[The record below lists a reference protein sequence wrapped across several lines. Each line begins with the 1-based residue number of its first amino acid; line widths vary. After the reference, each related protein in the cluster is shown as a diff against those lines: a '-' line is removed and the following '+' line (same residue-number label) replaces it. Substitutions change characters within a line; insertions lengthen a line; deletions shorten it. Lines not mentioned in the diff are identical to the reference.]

1 MDIDNLQSLC
11 IYIVYMMKYPYLIAD
26 YFLIND
32 FVSKN
37 VELSS
42 RTIFLNVL
50 KGGIDYLL
58 DLI

>member
-1 MDIDNLQSLC
+1 
-11 IYIVYMMKYPYLIAD
+11 MKYPYLIAD

-42 RTIFLNVL
+42 RSLFLGVL

-58 DLI
+58 NLI